1 MSLPMGIHKDV
12 LRTIVWIFVTL
23 LWHLTVNYHLSHKY
37 FLENLDSMGE
47 WGLLENIVNCDM
59 IMWVEG

>member
-1 MSLPMGIHKDV
+1 MGIYKDV
-12 LRTIVWIFVTL
+12 FRIIVWIFVIFFWYL
-23 LWHLTVNYHLSHKY
+23 IVNYYLSYKY